1 MRETGRIAATVALGF
16 LSINWGA
23 WAGPIT
29 PGMGQQTT
37 VIAGTRMT
45 VFTYRPT
52 GCSDPQL
59 LLVFHGG
66 SRNAEGYRD
75 HARGL
80 GDTLCMLV
88 VSPLFDEESFPSW
101 RYQRG
106 GIVREGQIQDPSTWT
121 GRLVLELIG
130 WVRMEEGRQLT
141 YSMIGHSGGGQFLS
155 RFAAFI
161 PNEARRVV
169 IANSSTYVFPDL
181 QTEAP
186 YGLGG
191 VYTAAAAAA
200 ELRRYLEQPVTI
212 FLGQED
218 IGTRDRNDPAP
229 VRAQGKTRY
238 ERGLNVYKACA
249 KVAAAKG
256 WICNWRLIELPAV
269 GHSARKMFAS
279 KQAIDSLLP

>member
-1 MRETGRIAATVALGF
+1 M
-16 LSINWGA
+16 
-23 WAGPIT
+23 P
-29 PGMGQQTT
+29 PGTGQQTA
-37 VIAGTRMT
+37 VVADTRMT
-45 VFTYRPT
+45 VFSYRPT

-66 SRNAEGYRD
+66 SRNAEGFRD

-88 VSPLFDEESFPSW
+88 ISPLFDDERFPSW

-121 GRLVLELIG
+121 GKLVLALIG
-130 WVRMEEGRQLT
+130 WVEMEEGRQLT

-161 PNEARRVV
+161 PNEARRIVL
-169 IANSSTYVFPDL
+169 ANASTYVFPDL
-181 QTEAP
+181 HTEAP

-191 VYTAAAAAA
+191 VYEAALAEV
-200 ELRRYLEQPVTI
+200 ELRRYVEQPVTI
-212 FLGQED
+212 FISEED
-218 IGTRDRNDPAP
+218 IGIKDRSDPAP
-229 VRAQGKTRY
+229 ARAQGKTRH
-238 ERGLNVYKACA
+238 ERGLNVYKACT
-249 KVAAAKG
+249 KVALAKG
-256 WICNWRLIELPAV
+256 WNCNWRLIELGA
-269 GHSARKMFAS
+269 GHSARDMFAS

>member
-1 MRETGRIAATVALGF
+1 MREIGRIAATVALGF
-16 LSINWGA
+16 FTINWGA
-23 WAGPIT
+23 WAVPIP

-37 VIAGTRMT
+37 VIADTRMT

-66 SRNAEGYRD
+66 SRNAEGFRD

-88 VSPLFDEESFPSW
+88 VSPLFDEQSFPSW

-121 GRLVLELIG
+121 GKLVLALIG
-130 WVRMEEGRQLT
+130 WVGMEEGRQLT

-161 PNEARRVV
+161 PNEARRIV

-191 VYTAAAAAA
+191 VYAAAAA
-200 ELRRYLEQPVTI
+200 EVELRRYVEQPMTI
-212 FLGQED
+212 FLSQED
-218 IGTRDRNDPAP
+218 IGIKDRNDPAP
-229 VRAQGKTRY
+229 ARAQGKTRY
-238 ERGLNVYKACA
+238 ERGLNAYKACT
-249 KVAAAKG
+249 KVARAKG
-256 WICNWRLIELPAV
+256 WICNWRLIELSGV
-269 GHSARKMFAS
+269 GHSARQMFAS

>member
-23 WAGPIT
+23 WAEPIT

-106 GIVREGQIQDPSTWT
+106 GIVRKRKVQDPSTWT
-121 GRLVLELIG
+121 GRLALGLIG
-130 WVRMEEGRQLT
+130 WVRTEEGRQLA
-141 YSMIGHSGGGQFLS
+141 YSMIGHSGGAQFLS

-161 PNEARRVV
+161 PNEARHIV
-169 IANSSTYVFPDL
+169 IANPSTYVFPDL
-181 QTEAP
+181 QTDAP

-191 VYTAAAAAA
+191 VYAAAAA
-200 ELRRYLEQPVTI
+200 EAQLRLYLEQPVTI

-218 IGTRDRNDPAP
+218 TGTKDRNDSAPA
-229 VRAQGKTRY
+229 RAQGKTRY
-238 ERGLNVYKACA
+238 ERGLNAYKAAA
-249 KVAAAKG
+249 KVALDKG
-256 WICNWRLIELPAV
+256 WSCNWRLVVLPGV

-279 KQAIDSLLP
+279 KQAVDALLP

>member
-1 MRETGRIAATVALGF
+1 MMRPIAATVALSW
-16 LSINWGA
+16 LSTT
-23 WAGPIT
+23 WAASAAPFP
-29 PGMGQQTT
+29 PGMAQQTT

-59 LLVFHGG
+59 LLVFHGV
-66 SRNAEGYRD
+66 SRNAERYRN

-80 GDTLCMLV
+80 GDALCLLI
-88 VSPLFDEESFPSW
+88 VSPLFAEESFPSW

-106 GIVREGQIQDPSTWT
+106 GIVRKNKVRDPSTWT
-121 GRLVLELIG
+121 GRLVLELIA
-130 WVRMEEGRQLT
+130 WVRTEEGRQLT

-161 PNEARRVV
+161 PNDARHVV
-169 IANSSTYVFPDL
+169 IANPSTYVFPDL
-181 QTEAP
+181 QIDAP

-191 VYTAAAAAA
+191 VYAAAAA
-200 ELRRYLEQPVTI
+200 EAQLRLYLEQPVTI

-218 IGTRDRNDPAP
+218 IGTKDRSESAPA
-229 VRAQGKTRY
+229 RAQGETRY
-238 ERGLNVYKACA
+238 QRGLNVYKAA
-249 KVAAAKG
+249 TKLALGKE
-256 WICNWRLIELPAV
+256 WSCNWRLIVLPGV

-279 KQAIDSLLP
+279 KQAVDALLP